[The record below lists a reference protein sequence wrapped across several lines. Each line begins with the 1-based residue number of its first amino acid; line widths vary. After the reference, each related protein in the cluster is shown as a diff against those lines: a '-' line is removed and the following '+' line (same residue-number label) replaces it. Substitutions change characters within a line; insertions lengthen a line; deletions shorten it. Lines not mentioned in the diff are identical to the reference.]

1 MPTVKEL
8 QAEARSRNIT
18 GYSSLRKAEL
28 LSLLQE
34 SPRRSPKRVP
44 KRKSPKRKSPK
55 RVPRKSPKRGSPKRV
70 PRKSPK
76 RGSPKRGSP
85 KRGSPKRGSPTLLDN
100 IKGVE
105 WYVFTMSGCGYCTKA
120 NKLLLEHNQHFMTY
134 EVTKYNQKSVY
145 DVIDSLTDKYRYFP
159 VVFNK
164 GKFIG
169 GYQELSNMLI

>member
-44 KRKSPKRKSPK
+44 KRKSPKRK
-55 RVPRKSPKRGSPKRV
+55 
-70 PRKSPK
+70 
-76 RGSPKRGSP
+76 SPKRGSP